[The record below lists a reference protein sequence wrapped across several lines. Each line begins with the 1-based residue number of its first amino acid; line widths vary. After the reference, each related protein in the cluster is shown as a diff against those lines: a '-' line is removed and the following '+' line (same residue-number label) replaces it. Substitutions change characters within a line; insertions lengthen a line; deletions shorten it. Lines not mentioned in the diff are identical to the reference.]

1 MELWINEEKGRRF
14 MKVGIIGAG
23 GVGSAALL
31 SLVMR
36 GVACQVVVLDKNQGR
51 ANGVVADLQYGAT
64 LSPAVELRAGGYD
77 DLAEA
82 LLVIV
87 TAGINEKTGG
97 ATDRSDPA
105 GRLKLLDT
113 NAAVY
118 RDIVPN
124 IIAVAPHALILV
136 VTDPP
141 DPLADLTR
149 ELAGHERVLS
159 SGTFLD
165 SLRFRLHLARRLKV
179 NPMYVDAQVVGEHGT
194 SQVFLWS
201 SARVGGTPI
210 ADLLETSGQSLDA
223 FRQSVEQDVR
233 FANITII
240 EGTGAS
246 QLGIGMVTARIAEA
260 ILRDEHAVI
269 PIGSYHPKYGVTISL
284 PSVLGRQGVS
294 RILEPEMSIA
304 ERQGFERSAEIL
316 RNAAARITSGA
327 TQPPAA
333 RTAG

>member
-1 MELWINEEKGRRF
+1 

-23 GVGSAALL
+23 GVGSATLL

-36 GVACQVVVLDKNQGR
+36 GVACQVVVLDKNQER
-51 ANGVVADLQYGAT
+51 AKGVVADLQYGAT
-64 LSPAVELRAGGYD
+64 LSPAVELLAGDYSE
-77 DLAEA
+77 LADA
-82 LLVIV
+82 VLVIV
-87 TAGINEKTGG
+87 TAGINEKAGG

-105 GRLKLLDT
+105 GRLKLLDI
-113 NAAVY
+113 NAGVY
-118 RDIVPN
+118 RDIIPRVVA
-124 IIAVAPHALILV
+124 IAPQALILV

-141 DPLADLTR
+141 DPLADLSR

-165 SLRFRLHLARRLKV
+165 SLRFRPHLARRLKV
-179 NPMYVDAQVVGEHGT
+179 NPMYVEAQVVGEHGT

-210 ADLLETSGQSLDA
+210 AELLERSGQSIDE
-223 FRQSVEQDVR
+223 FRKNVEQDVR

-246 QLGIGMVTARIAEA
+246 QLGIGMVTARIAES

-269 PIGSYHPKYGVTISL
+269 PIGSYNPKYGATISL
-284 PSVLGRQGVS
+284 PSVLGRQGITQ
-294 RILEPEMSIA
+294 ILEPEMSGD
-304 ERQGFERSAEIL
+304 ELQKFQRSAEVL
-316 RNAAARITSGA
+316 RNAVARITK
-327 TQPPAA
+327 PPAPRQA
-333 RTAG
+333 SQAG

>member
-1 MELWINEEKGRRF
+1 

-23 GVGSAALL
+23 GVGSASLL

-36 GVACQVVVLDKNQGR
+36 GIACQVVVLDKNRDR
-51 ANGVVADLQYGAT
+51 AEGVVADLQYGAT
-64 LSPAVELRAGGYD
+64 LSPAVELRAGDYD
-77 DLAEA
+77 DLADA
-82 LLVIV
+82 VLVIV

-97 ATDRSDPA
+97 ATDRADPA

-113 NAAVY
+113 NASVY
-118 RDIVPN
+118 RDIIPGVV
-124 IIAVAPHALILV
+124 AVAPQAVILV

-141 DPLADLTR
+141 DPLADLAR
-149 ELAGHERVLS
+149 QLAGHERVLS

-179 NPMYVDAQVVGEHGT
+179 NPMYVEAQVVGEHGT

-201 SARVGGTPI
+201 GARVGGAPI
-210 ADLLETSGQSLDA
+210 SELLERGGQSLDA
-223 FRQSVEQDVR
+223 FRGSVEQDVR

-260 ILRDEHAVI
+260 ILRDEHAAV
-269 PIGSYHPKYGVTISL
+269 PIGSFNPNYGVTISL

-294 RILEPEMSIA
+294 QILEPEMSGQ
-304 ERQGFERSAEIL
+304 EREGFQRSVEVL
-316 RNAAARITSGA
+316 RTASARA
-327 TQPPAA
+327 TQAPAQA
-333 RTAG
+333 AKQN

>member
-1 MELWINEEKGRRF
+1 
-14 MKVGIIGAG
+14 MKVGIVGAG
-23 GVGSAALL
+23 GVGSASLL

-36 GVACQVVVLDKNQGR
+36 GVACQVVVLDKNHER
-51 ANGVVADLQYGAT
+51 AKGVVADLQYGAT
-64 LSPAVELRAGGYD
+64 LSPAVELRAGDYS
-77 DLAEA
+77 DLADA
-82 LLVIV
+82 MLVIV

-113 NAAVY
+113 NAGVY
-118 RDIVPN
+118 RDIIPN
-124 IIAVAPHALILV
+124 IVAVAPQALILV

-141 DPLADLTR
+141 DPLADLAR
-149 ELAGHERVLS
+149 QLAGHERILS

-179 NPMYVDAQVVGEHGT
+179 NPMYVEAQVVGEHGT

-210 ADLLETSGQSLDA
+210 AELLEHSGQSMDA

-246 QLGIGMVTARIAEA
+246 QLGIGMVTARIAES

-269 PIGSYHPKYGVTISL
+269 PIGSYNPKYGATISL
-284 PSVLGRQGVS
+284 PSVIGRQGVS
-294 RILEPEMSIA
+294 QILEPEMSEE
-304 ERQGFERSAEIL
+304 ERKGFQRSAEVL
-316 RNAAARITSGA
+316 RNAAARITQVPTQRPARQSG
-327 TQPPAA
+327 
-333 RTAG
+333 

>member
-1 MELWINEEKGRRF
+1 
-14 MKVGIIGAG
+14 
-23 GVGSAALL
+23 
-31 SLVMR
+31 MR
-36 GVACQVVVLDKNQGR
+36 GVACQVVVLDKNHER
-51 ANGVVADLQYGAT
+51 AKGVVADLQYGAT
-64 LSPAVELRAGGYD
+64 LSPAVELRAGDYP
-77 DLAEA
+77 DLVDAV
-82 LLVIV
+82 LVIV

-113 NAAVY
+113 NAGVY
-118 RDIVPN
+118 RDIVPR
-124 IIAVAPHALILV
+124 IVAAAPQALILV

-141 DPLADLTR
+141 DPLADLAR
-149 ELAGHERVLS
+149 GLAGHERVLS

-179 NPMYVDAQVVGEHGT
+179 NPMYVEAQVVGEHGT

-210 ADLLETSGQSLDA
+210 EEVLEGSGETMDA

-269 PIGSYHPKYGVTISL
+269 PIGSYNPNYSVTISL

-294 RILEPEMSIA
+294 QILEPEMSEE
-304 ERQGFERSAEIL
+304 ERKKFLLSADIL
-316 RNAAARITSGA
+316 RNAAARINQA
-327 TQPPAA
+327 PAQRPA
-333 RTAG
+333 RQAG

>member
-1 MELWINEEKGRRF
+1 MRRDEEKGRPS

-23 GVGSAALL
+23 GVGSATLL

-36 GVACQVVVLDKNQGR
+36 GVACQVVVLDKNQTR

-64 LSPAVELRAGGYD
+64 LSPAVELRAGDYA
-77 DLAEA
+77 DLADA

-87 TAGINEKTGG
+87 TAGINEKAGG

-105 GRLKLLDT
+105 GRLKLLDI
-113 NAAVY
+113 NATVY
-118 RDIVPN
+118 RDIIPQIV
-124 IIAVAPHALILV
+124 AVAPQALILV

-141 DPLADLTR
+141 DPLAELAR
-149 ELAGHERVLS
+149 QLAGHERVLS

-165 SLRFRLHLARRLKV
+165 SLRFRLHLARRLNV

-201 SARVGGTPI
+201 SARVGGAPI
-210 ADLLETSGQSLDA
+210 AELLQNTGESLDA

-269 PIGSYHPKYGVTISL
+269 PIGSYNPQYGATISL

-294 RILEPEMSIA
+294 RILEPEMSDA

-316 RNAAARITSGA
+316 RNAAARIAVGA
-327 TQPPAA
+327 TRQSAA
-333 RTAG
+333 RPAG

>member
-1 MELWINEEKGRRF
+1 
-14 MKVGIIGAG
+14 MKVGIVGAG
-23 GVGSAALL
+23 GVGSACLL

-36 GVACQVVVLDKNQGR
+36 GIACQVVVTDKNLAR
-51 ANGVVADLQYGAT
+51 AKGVVADLQYGAT
-64 LSPAVELRAGGYD
+64 LSPAVELLAGDYS
-77 DLAEA
+77 DLADA

-87 TAGINEKTGG
+87 TAGIHEKSGG
-97 ATDRSDPA
+97 ATDRNDPA

-113 NAAVY
+113 NAGVY
-118 RDIVPN
+118 RDIVPR
-124 IIAVAPHALILV
+124 IVAVAPQALILA

-141 DPLADLTR
+141 DPLADLAR

-159 SGTFLD
+159 TGTFLD
-165 SLRFRLHLARRLKV
+165 TLRFRFHLARRLKV
-179 NPMYVDAQVVGEHGT
+179 NPMYVEAQVVGEHGT

-201 SARVGGTPI
+201 SARVGGKRI
-210 ADLLETSGQSLDA
+210 AELLGESGQSLDE
-223 FRQSVEQDVR
+223 FRKSVEQDVR

-269 PIGSYHPKYGVTISL
+269 PIGSYNPQYGVTISL

-294 RILEPEMSIA
+294 QILEPEMSEE
-304 ERQGFERSAEIL
+304 ERQRFHRIADIL
-316 RNAAARITSGA
+316 RNAVGRITQSSG
-327 TQPPAA
+327 QRSA
-333 RTAG
+333 RQAG

>member
-1 MELWINEEKGRRF
+1 
-14 MKVGIIGAG
+14 MKVGIVGAG
-23 GVGSAALL
+23 GVGSACLL

-36 GVACQVVVLDKNQGR
+36 GVACQVVVLDKNHER
-51 ANGVVADLQYGAT
+51 AKGVVADLQYGAT
-64 LSPAVELRAGGYD
+64 LSPAVELSAGDYP
-77 DLAEA
+77 DLVNAV
-82 LLVIV
+82 LVIV

-97 ATDRSDPA
+97 ATDRNDPA

-113 NAAVY
+113 NAGVY
-118 RDIVPN
+118 RDIVPK
-124 IIAVAPHALILV
+124 IVAAAPQALILV

-141 DPLADLTR
+141 DPLADLAR
-149 ELAGHERVLS
+149 VLAGHERVLS

-179 NPMYVDAQVVGEHGT
+179 NPMYVEAQVVGEHGT

-201 SARVGGTPI
+201 SARVGGAPI
-210 ADLLETSGQSLDA
+210 DGLLEGSGQTIDA
-223 FRQSVEQDVR
+223 FRQSVKQDVR

-269 PIGSYHPKYGVTISL
+269 PIGSHNPNYAATISL

-294 RILEPEMSIA
+294 QILEPEMSEQ
-304 ERQGFERSAEIL
+304 ERKAFQRSADIL
-316 RNAAARITSGA
+316 RNAAARII
-327 TQPPAA
+327 PAPAQRSA
-333 RTAG
+333 RPAG